1 MFHGHFAAGLLLKAI
16 YGPSIPAWPAMMGSS
31 FLDIIGGLDALLGL
45 TVITP
50 SSARGPYM
58 YSTFTF
64 IDWEH
69 SALMMLIWSS
79 IFGWAVCHHHAG
91 FSKEA
96 SMLGAAC
103 SVLHWLMDILV
114 VESTALTLYPHGN
127 YHFGLGLY
135 EKFPIFSWV
144 LECILCA
151 VVAGAASRI
160 SLMRSGA
167 DISRACVF
175 LGILSLL
182 MSPWTSPLRLVA
194 YIHET
199 YGFGNYL
206 SYVQTAGF
214 WTAYI
219 IPATIFSKILDG
231 ADIAAQEGR
240 KEGKRGE

>member
-1 MFHGHFAAGLLLKAI
+1 MYHGHFATGLLLKAI
-16 YGPSIPAWPAMMGSS
+16 YGHSIPAWPVMMGSS

-45 TVITP
+45 TVITL

-79 IFGWAVCHHHAG
+79 LFWMG
-91 FSKEA
+91 S
-96 SMLGAAC
+96 S

-175 LGILSLL
+175 LGIISLL
-182 MSPWTSPLRLVA
+182 MSLWTSPLRLVA

-231 ADIAAQEGR
+231 ADIAAQEG
-240 KEGKRGE
+240 KNEGKRGE

>member
-16 YGPSIPAWPAMMGSS
+16 YGPSIPACPAMMGSS

-79 IFGWAVCHHHAG
+79 IFGWA
-91 FSKEA
+91 
-96 SMLGAAC
+96 
-103 SVLHWLMDILV
+103 
-114 VESTALTLYPHGN
+114 
-127 YHFGLGLY
+127 
-135 EKFPIFSWV
+135 
-144 LECILCA
+144 
-151 VVAGAASRI
+151 
-160 SLMRSGA
+160 
-167 DISRACVF
+167 
-175 LGILSLL
+175 
-182 MSPWTSPLRLVA
+182 
-194 YIHET
+194 T

-231 ADIAAQEGR
+231 ADIAAQEGK

>member
-16 YGPSIPAWPAMMGSS
+16 YGPSIPACPAMMGSS

-96 SMLGAAC
+96 SMLRFA
-103 SVLHWLMDILV
+103 LV
-114 VESTALTLYPHGN
+114 DGY
-127 YHFGLGLY
+127 LGCG
-135 EKFPIFSWV
+135 V
-144 LECILCA
+144 NCIDA
-151 VVAGAASRI
+151 VPTWELSFWTRI
-160 SLMRSGA
+160 VREVSDL
-167 DISRACVF
+167 F
-175 LGILSLL
+175 LGS
-182 MSPWTSPLRLVA
+182 
-194 YIHET
+194 
-199 YGFGNYL
+199 
-206 SYVQTAGF
+206 
-214 WTAYI
+214 
-219 IPATIFSKILDG
+219 
-231 ADIAAQEGR
+231 
-240 KEGKRGE
+240 